1 MATVLYCLLGTVKLI
16 MLKIKRKLRA
26 ILDIIKSDKFFLA
39 TFKENNELDWW
50 TEYNITRDVYIDK
63 L

>member
-1 MATVLYCLLGTVKLI
+1 MVTFLYCLLGTVKLI
-16 MLKIKRKLRA
+16 MIKFKRKLRA

-39 TFKENNELDWW
+39 TFKEDNELDWW
-50 TEYNITRDVYIDK
+50 TEYNITRDEYIDK